1 MSSRPVKGAS
11 HREGRNSC
19 RLAAGKWK
27 RGDDKPMTEILCD
40 GCGIPATPEHIARRL
55 RHLELA
61 TRFRPIHIG
70 TLFVAEAPPPRL
82 ENYFYYCVS
91 DRSENDSQRT
101 GSSGILFDSL
111 LQGVGIPE
119 PAGKGDEVRLAEFQK
134 RGLFLADLVECPREE
149 AVNDEAHQPAQLGE
163 IESLIQRFAPTLLKR
178 IQFSYKPKYVA
189 LISRRLRHLIPIF
202 QQAGLGD
209 RLLLDRGLP
218 LPFPHSAATRERFV
232 ASLTEVLSKAGAR
245 AKGA

>member
-70 TLFVAEAPPPRL
+70 ILFVAEAPPPRL
-82 ENYFYYCVS
+82 ENYFYYCVP

-101 GSSGILFDSL
+101 GSSSILFDRL
-111 LQGVGIPE
+111 LQC
-119 PAGKGDEVRLAEFQK
+119 GDPGAICCK
-134 RGLFLADLVECPREE
+134 
-149 AVNDEAHQPAQLGE
+149 
-163 IESLIQRFAPTLLKR
+163 
-178 IQFSYKPKYVA
+178 
-189 LISRRLRHLIPIF
+189 
-202 QQAGLGD
+202 
-209 RLLLDRGLP
+209 LDRGIVQGRGASKGRMRGACPSLHDQLSGSGGACWYSHSVVWP
-218 LPFPHSAATRERFV
+218 YFSTPSHTLTLQRAPKTSPRSAALRDV
-232 ASLTEVLSKAGAR
+232 DKKGPASE
-245 AKGA
+245 